1 MLLKTDMHRL
11 RITGGGGRSVH
22 DLRERRI
29 MEAVNK
35 VLGFREEG
43 LRGLHFFIKD
53 LDYPIVAAEY
63 SDRDTMAFRIL
74 NQNMKTSPMTSESI
88 CQWCISHRI
97 YFTVLYGF
105 RIKHFLVNPLKM
117 WRYLQMRVRLK
128 QFSDFA
134 VPANE

>member
-1 MLLKTDMHRL
+1 MHRL
-11 RITGGGGRSVH
+11 QISGGGGRSVH
-22 DLRERRI
+22 DLRGRRI

-43 LRGLHFFIKD
+43 LRGLHFYIKD

-63 SDRDTMAFRIL
+63 SERDAMAFRIL
-74 NQNMKTSPMTSESI
+74 DQNMKTCPMSSETL
-88 CQWCISHRI
+88 CQWCINHRI

-105 RIKHFLVNPLKM
+105 RIKHFIVNPLKM

-128 QFSDFA
+128 HYSA
-134 VPANE
+134 LVVPANE